1 MRKVAIGVITLNLIL
16 LGLPS
21 LAQAGLNA
29 PINLDNPRVVPIF
42 GQYNASQISTVAG
55 WSGFLYSPRIV
66 LSAAHSHYKFDSNG
80 NRIPEEPPFITV
92 GKPNSSAKSTDSRVK
107 VIKTFIG
114 DYKRSNLGGA
124 NDFAVLVLAEDLIQI
139 TPAKLMS
146 PEIETEL
153 VNARAEVTF
162 HGYGEY
168 RDRCAPGQKNPCPKD
183 FNNPDQRTS
192 ELPRVNKINLA
203 PKSDFAWLQG
213 QSLIDASKET
223 LVSNHKACSGDSG
236 GPITTTYKG
245 ELLYLGQG
253 LNGNNV
259 YACGAGNGLANAK
272 HPEELGMFSP
282 VYKHLDLIKQ
292 AEEFIKQQ
300 SVSEKSN
307 NGKSSSSITCVKGKS
322 TKKVAGPNAKCPKG
336 FVKKK

>member
-153 VNARAEVTF
+153 VNARTEVTF

-223 LVSNHKACSGDSG
+223 LTSNHMGCPGDSG

>member
-1 MRKVAIGVITLNLIL
+1 MRKVVIGVLTLNLML

-92 GKPNSSAKSTDSRVK
+92 GKPNSSAKSTDGRVK

-124 NDFAVLVLAEDLIQI
+124 NDFAVLVLDSDLIQLS
-139 TPAKLMS
+139 PAKLLS

-168 RDRCAPGQKNPCPKD
+168 RDRCAPGQKNPCL
-183 FNNPDQRTS
+183 RT
-192 ELPRVNKINLA
+192 
-203 PKSDFAWLQG
+203 
-213 QSLIDASKET
+213 LIIQIRG
-223 LVSNHKACSGDSG
+223 LVSCH
-236 GPITTTYKG
+236 
-245 ELLYLGQG
+245 
-253 LNGNNV
+253 V
-259 YACGAGNGLANAK
+259 
-272 HPEELGMFSP
+272 
-282 VYKHLDLIKQ
+282 
-292 AEEFIKQQ
+292 
-300 SVSEKSN
+300 
-307 NGKSSSSITCVKGKS
+307 
-322 TKKVAGPNAKCPKG
+322 
-336 FVKKK
+336 